1 MIFFPSSWP
10 LLRKSRILTIHRTS
24 KSYNRETKIYVD
36 SYSAKK
42 KRKKTR
48 RKKSFPRDTYEDE
61 SRELHSKIIRFIGKV
76 VHTTVNERA
85 KIHMQANA
93 EFINEIRERTAHA
106 IHFLLNIT
114 FNILHMFR
122 KSSWEWKKSR
132 VRDQNEGWETRWT
145 SRMRVD
151 NKSRG
156 RECSYVWK
164 MAFIKSA
171 SHYS

>member
-85 KIHMQANA
+85 KIHMQTNS

-106 IHFLLNIT
+106 IYWLHHKNFLLNIT

-122 KSSWEWKKSR
+122 KSSWEWKKVSSSR
-132 VRDQNEGWETRWT
+132 SKWGLRDEMNQPDEGW
-145 SRMRVD
+145 
-151 NKSRG
+151 
-156 RECSYVWK
+156 
-164 MAFIKSA
+164 
-171 SHYS
+171 

>member
-1 MIFFPSSWP
+1 MKTARYRHKTRNLQRTAVKIRKFIPNVDLYTHLPPPSIFISDDFFPSSWP

-85 KIHMQANA
+85 KIHMQTNA

-122 KSSWEWKKSR
+122 KSSWE
-132 VRDQNEGWETRWT
+132 
-145 SRMRVD
+145 
-151 NKSRG
+151 
-156 RECSYVWK
+156 
-164 MAFIKSA
+164 
-171 SHYS
+171 